1 MKTSKTLFCLMLFTL
16 VVLNEGRPARNNSRH
31 GQQVHVNK
39 KRIEHKYLVR
49 DGNWTKNDSPLCC
62 LSFVLVKRCSLYGKV
77 VQCKPCA
84 RVKGRRCMEDDECA
98 CVNRHNRTLIC
109 NWQKRCERSGF
120 IDDIMRSQPS
130 SFSQCPRVFKRTCE
144 VHDDCPCSEQPL
156 ICEDREC
163 VKAKKCFIV
172 EGRPCSKDS
181 ECVCVNHHNA
191 TETLTCNSENRCE
204 RQSPHHIMSLQ
215 PCPGVFKRLCKV
227 NSDCPCSEH
236 PLICEN
242 RECVK
247 ALQRFKKAY

>member
-31 GQQVHVNK
+31 GQQVH
-39 KRIEHKYLVR
+39 
-49 DGNWTKNDSPLCC
+49 
-62 LSFVLVKRCSLYGKV
+62 
-77 VQCKPCA
+77 CA

-98 CVNRHNRTLIC
+98 CVNRHNGTLIC
-109 NWQKRCERSGF
+109 NWQKKCKRSVF
-120 IDDIMRSQPS
+120 LDDIIRKQP
-130 SFSQCPRVFKRTCE
+130 CHGVFKRTCE
-144 VHDDCPCSEQPL
+144 VHDDCPCSEKPL

-172 EGRPCSKDS
+172 EGRNCSKDS

-191 TETLTCNSENRCE
+191 KETLTCNSENRCE

>member
-31 GQQVHVNK
+31 GQQVHVRMVIGK
-39 KRIEHKYLVR
+39 
-49 DGNWTKNDSPLCC
+49 KNDSPLMLLVIYTCKKVLLC
-62 LSFVLVKRCSLYGKV
+62 LYRKYSGGRSIVKVAPLFFNF
-77 VQCKPCA
+77 QCA

-98 CVNRHNRTLIC
+98 CVNRHNGTLIC
-109 NWQKRCERSGF
+109 NWQKKCKRSVF
-120 IDDIMRSQPS
+120 LDDIIRKQP
-130 SFSQCPRVFKRTCE
+130 CHGVFKRTCE
-144 VHDDCPCSEQPL
+144 VHDDCPCSEKPL

-163 VKAKKCFIV
+163 VKAKKCFKV
-172 EGRPCSKDS
+172 EGRNCSKDS

-191 TETLTCNSENRCE
+191 KETLTCNSENRCE